1 MIRMINF
8 IMFWPDFLQET
19 LTARTFSAI
28 IFTQKKNSKERMRYA
43 IIETGSKQYKVQPG
57 DILDVELLQKDGKHL
72 EAGATYAFDNVLLV
86 KDESSATI
94 GAPSISNCKV
104 TAEVL
109 GKAIGPKVIAFKYRA
124 CKNYKR
130 KVGHR
135 QKYSRVRINEITM
148 A

>member
-1 MIRMINF
+1 M
-8 IMFWPDFLQET
+8 
-19 LTARTFSAI
+19 
-28 IFTQKKNSKERMRYA
+28 TQKYA
-43 IIETGSKQYKVQPG
+43 IIETGSKQYKVQVG
-57 DILDVELLQKDGKHL
+57 DVLDVELLQKSGKHL
-72 EAGATYAFDNVLLV
+72 DAGAAYSFDKVLLV
-86 KDESSATI
+86 KDDTTATI
-94 GAPSISNCKV
+94 GAPTISNCKV

-135 QKYSRVRINEITM
+135 QKYSRVRIKEIVT